1 MKKNIFKSDIFRCVA
16 VLLFIMVIAG
26 GLLAILNDVL
36 FVSAE
41 ERLNR
46 AVKKDYG
53 KSVTAVEETIDYKPT
68 DKEKGMI
75 DKVYAFTNEGK
86 DYKLF
91 KSTGYE
97 GYKGGTITLWI
108 LVPYAE
114 GKPEKIQKVVLGDSD
129 KQTLMSKLTGKFYGA
144 YAELN
149 IDEIKD
155 GKLVSVKDGND
166 FKNVVS
172 GATKS
177 SNAANNAVNVV
188 LLYLWG
194 QNV

>member
-1 MKKNIFKSDIFRCVA
+1 MKKNIFKSDIFKCIA
-16 VLLFIMVIAG
+16 VLLTIMVIAG

-36 FVSAE
+36 FVSDS

-46 AVKKDYG
+46 AVKKVYG
-53 KSVTAVEETIDYKPT
+53 KEVTAAEETVDF
-68 DKEKGMI
+68 EVENKGKI
-75 DKVYAFTNEGK
+75 ENVYAFTDEGK

-114 GKPEKIQKVVLGDSD
+114 GQPEKIQKVVLGDSD

-155 GKLVSVKDGND
+155 GKLVSVKDGTD

-177 SNAANNAVNVV
+177 SNAANNAVNAV

-194 QNV
+194 ENV